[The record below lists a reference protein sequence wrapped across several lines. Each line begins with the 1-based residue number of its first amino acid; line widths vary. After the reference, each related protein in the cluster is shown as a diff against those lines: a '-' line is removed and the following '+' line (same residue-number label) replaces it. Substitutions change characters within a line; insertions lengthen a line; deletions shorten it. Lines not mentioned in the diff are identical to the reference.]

1 MASSS
6 SSAPQPRGGK
16 YCVAGGPNQA
26 TCTNSRHTDGISIH
40 TLPDEEKAPERR
52 KKWVRFVRKH
62 RPHFTPSR
70 SQVLCSAHFEQSS
83 FTMNVSVSISLGMKR
98 RKSTETAVPTVDVAG
113 IDVPSSPSTE
123 ELIWER
129 KRRQVRAY
137 H

>member
-70 SQVLCSAHFEQSS
+70 SSVLCSAHFEESS
-83 FTMNVSVSISLGMKR
+83 FTMNVSVSTSLGMKR
-98 RKSTETAVPTVDVAG
+98 KLTETAVPTVDVAG
-113 IDVPSSPSTE
+113 IVVPSIE
-123 ELIWER
+123 ELISS
-129 KRRQVRAY
+129 Y
-137 H
+137 IGT